1 MPWNGS
7 GATTL
12 TQDFSVDR
20 DAGLPDSRI
29 QADLVDDV
37 LEDIA
42 EMIEA
47 CVNRNGETAVN
58 ADINWGDF
66 KITNLGAATAATDA
80 ARANQVASGAL
91 VYGGTT
97 GGSSNAYTVTQGFLS
112 ALATGTRLLVLLNHT
127 NTGAATAA
135 VNGGSAIDIRMLDNT
150 ALRGGELVSG
160 RFAEL
165 LYDGANLKLVAP
177 STASDQYVRAAQLA
191 MTKQAVSTTGAS
203 LAIDMN
209 LGWHVAL
216 SLGHTI
222 TGFTV
227 SNWPPDGI
235 LGKLTLEISNTG
247 SFDIDDYPGTT
258 IWSFGSVPTVT
269 SGSGEK
275 DTIMLTSHD
284 GGTNFRGY
292 VVGQDMS

>member
-58 ADINWGDF
+58 ADINWGGF

-112 ALATGTRLLVLLNHT
+112 SVSTGTRLLLIANHT
-127 NTGAATAA
+127 NTGAATIA
-135 VNGGSAIDIRMLDNT
+135 VNAGSAVDVRMCDNT
-150 ALRGGELVSG
+150 ALRGGEIVSG
-160 RFAEL
+160 QAFEVA
-165 LYDGANLKLVAP
+165 YDGSNFKLLSPAP
-177 STASDQYVRAAQLA
+177 SADKYLRAAQLA
-191 MTKQAVSTTGAS
+191 MTKQTVSTTGTS

-235 LGKLTLEISNTG
+235 LGKLTLEITNSG
-247 SFDIDDYPGTT
+247 AFDIDDYPGTT
-258 IWSFGSVPTVT
+258 IWSFGSMPTVT

-275 DTIMLTSHD
+275 DTIMITSHD